1 MAEYKDY
8 LSFLQHVDDATLQ
21 EYKARELALKN
32 QIEEI
37 TVQHKNEMEGVKAQY
52 RNDIENI
59 KAQHKKEIDG
69 IKKEHILNVGKLNA
83 QFADKEAA
91 HKRELANI
99 TNENFRKVAELNKG
113 IVNERAALSQNLAN
127 LQEKYDSL
135 SARTT
140 REARLKNLKISDCE
154 KELAKAKHRIAELE
168 GAIRQT
174 GEKLDSLS
182 NTRLLLLILVSVLT
196 VGFFWVFYFIY
207 YITAAPTYLS
217 LKRWVACTKYVS
229 PYVKK

>member
-1 MAEYKDY
+1 MELFYQHPRIQGTCIWQYCDIRSEVELNRAR
-8 LSFLQHVDDATLQ
+8 SF
-21 EYKARELALKN
+21 N
-32 QIEEI
+32 
-37 TVQHKNEMEGVKAQY
+37 
-52 RNDIENI
+52 
-59 KAQHKKEIDG
+59 
-69 IKKEHILNVGKLNA
+69 
-83 QFADKEAA
+83 
-91 HKRELANI
+91 
-99 TNENFRKVAELNKG
+99 NKG
-113 IVNERAALSQNLAN
+113 IVNERATLSQNLAN

-168 GAIRQT
+168 GAMRVT
-174 GEKLDSLS
+174 SERLDSLS
-182 NTRLLLLILVSVLT
+182 NTRLLLLIIVSVLT
-196 VGFFWVFYFIY
+196 FGLFWVGYLIY